1 MSIFQPGGRRKEERG
16 PLPFK
21 DTSWKL
27 VAHYTLLCIPLART
41 VAIWAHL
48 DAKEDGKLFQAA
60 FAQLKFTSAVTE
72 RRGHCQLHEGRGG
85 VCLIPVPGTMP
96 GTQQTFNKC
105 MLNECMER
113 GSTGIY
119 YVLGTA

>member
-27 VAHYTLLCIPLART
+27 VAPYTLFYIPLART

-48 DAKEDGKLFQAA
+48 DAKKDGRLFQAA

-72 RRGHCQLHEGRGG
+72 RGG
-85 VCLIPVPGTMP
+85 EAVSCMRAGVVSILFPYLERCLAHSRHLISVC
-96 GTQQTFNKC
+96 
-105 MLNECMER
+105 
-113 GSTGIY
+113 
-119 YVLGTA
+119 